1 VDLPR
6 YFGLRSVQGQKPISN
21 GECSMSAPPP
31 KADIQ
36 RQERHVRKV
45 PKPAMFQL
53 FDDIIGAGE
62 QR

>member
-1 VDLPR
+1 
-6 YFGLRSVQGQKPISN
+6 
-21 GECSMSAPPP
+21 MSAPPP